1 MKQVRKKRAQAPK
14 IIGDYRLIKKLDAG
28 GMGVVFK
35 AIKTGTNN
43 EVALKALP
51 PKFAR
56 SAERLTRFRREV
68 LACSRLNHPNLIR
81 VIEQGCDQ
89 GIHFFTMEYF
99 PGLSLKKMVKRDG
112 LFSPERVIK
121 VARQIADACS
131 FYHKKKLVHRDIKP
145 SNILLNEK
153 GHVKIIDFGL
163 AKVRDLSSMTRVD
176 QAIGTA
182 RYLAPEIL
190 LGHQVD
196 RRSDIYQVGLVLH
209 ELLTGEP
216 IFPGRE
222 PMVALRT
229 FVFGGRPIEQINFK
243 VKDKQWANL
252 LLNCLA
258 LDPNCRYD
266 DADEM
271 ARDIERIAAGDPV
284 DRIKAGRTT
293 AKLKAQPDKKMPTQ
307 KRHQTARMKKAGPKT
322 EPLKRPKTTKQAAF
336 RPPNNQAKY
345 LPFAIVALLAVLAVF
360 AYFARPPKVL
370 NVQFTPGLED
380 VAVSWQTTR
389 STPTALEC
397 SRMDRNDFERFD
409 HTAVGE
415 DHRIVIR
422 GLQPGQHYRVH
433 IILPGGKRTEQYAF
447 TTEKPN
453 FSDVQFQGPGDGSP
467 RVSFRTSPPLICEVE
482 YRTATGMSKVH
493 TGYEPKS
500 RHVVRLPS
508 FDFKA
513 LDNEKLRVWYRQS
526 TKGARHRAQITLPR

>member
-1 MKQVRKKRAQAPK
+1 MKKARKKRSEAPK
-14 IIGDYRLIKKLDAG
+14 IIGEYRLIKKLDAG

-35 AIKTGTNN
+35 AIKKGSNN

-56 SAERLTRFRREV
+56 NAERLTRFRREV

-81 VIEQGCDQ
+81 VIEQGCHQ
-89 GIHFFTMEYF
+89 GIHYFTMEYF

-112 LFSPERVIK
+112 PFTPERVIK
-121 VARQIADACS
+121 VSRQIAGACS
-131 FYHKKKLVHRDIKP
+131 FYHKKRLVHRDIKP

-216 IFPGRE
+216 VFPGRE

-258 LDPNCRYD
+258 LDPNLRYD
-266 DADEM
+266 DADDL
-271 ARDIERIAAGDPV
+271 AKDVERIAAGDHV
-284 DRIKAGRTT
+284 ERIKSSRGT
-293 AKLKAQPDKKMPTQ
+293 AKIKAQGAKKMPVQ
-307 KRHQTARMKKAGPKT
+307 KRHPTAKMKKGAPKT
-322 EPLKRPKTTKQAAF
+322 ESMKRPKTARQPAF
-336 RPPNNQAKY
+336 RPPNIQAKY
-345 LPFAIVALLAVLAVF
+345 LPVAIVLLLGVLAVF
-360 AYFARPPKVL
+360 AYLARPPKVL
-370 NVQFTPGLED
+370 DVQFAPGLED
-380 VAVSWQTTR
+380 VAVSWRTTK

-409 HTAVGE
+409 HTEEGV
-415 DHRIVIR
+415 DHRIVVR

-433 IILPGGKRTEQYAF
+433 IILPSGKRTEQYAF
-447 TTEKPN
+447 TTEKPI

-467 RVSFRTSPPLICEVE
+467 RISFRTTPPLICEVE

-513 LDNEKLRVWYRQS
+513 LDNEKLRIWYRQS
-526 TKGARHRAQITLPR
+526 TKGARHRAQISLPR